1 MHKPCRFLVLLTSLM
16 AGAVLA
22 QTTDDLDALKLAD
35 SAVDSQPQVS
45 ASDWH
50 WVAEGALGQA
60 TPRQGSSGS
69 SSGDSISNQRLSLDL
84 QFDQRFA
91 PGWRAV
97 FSDRLDLNRQQQTN
111 QATLAH
117 DVNTIRDAYL
127 SWQPQPQQ
135 LLDLGRINVPYGVAN
150 AYNPT
155 DFFRGNALRS
165 VVSVDPA
172 SLKKNRMGSVM
183 LRGQQLW
190 DSGSVTALYSPKLD
204 QQPNSASFNPDLG
217 ATNQQ
222 DRWLIAISQKL
233 LGGILGEITPQW
245 LLHGGARQSPQLG
258 INLTTL
264 LNDATVGYLE
274 YSGGRSRS
282 MLSQALQGKD
292 DSAFRNRLATGL
304 TYTTGSKLSLTL
316 EYEYNGSALDQ
327 QGWDALRDGIRHGA
341 ALAYLEYRQW
351 QQTQQELATKQ
362 EVFLYASWPD
372 ALLQHL
378 DLSAMQKL
386 NLADRSSL
394 SWLEARYHLQQADLA
409 LQWQRNSG
417 DPSSAYGAAL
427 QRHNW
432 QALLRIYF

>member
-1 MHKPCRFLVLLTSLM
+1 MHKPCRFLALLTSLM

-22 QTTDDLDALKLAD
+22 QAADDLDALKLAD
-35 SAVDSQPQVS
+35 SAADSQSSVS

-50 WVAEGALGQA
+50 SFIEAALGQA
-60 TPRQGSSGS
+60 TPRQGGSGS
-69 SSGDSISNQRLSLDL
+69 KISNQRLSLDL
-84 QFDQRFA
+84 QFDLRFA

-97 FSDRLDLNRQQQTN
+97 FSDRLDLNRQQQEN
-111 QATLAH
+111 QAEQAN
-117 DVNTIRDAYL
+117 DVNTLREAYL
-127 SWQPQPQQ
+127 SWQAQPQQ
-135 LLDLGRINVPYGVAN
+135 LLDLGRINIPYGVAIG
-150 AYNPT
+150 YNPT

-165 VVSVDPA
+165 VVSLDPA

-190 DSGSVTALYSPKLD
+190 DSGSVTALYSPKLE
-204 QQPNSASFNPDLG
+204 QQANSDSFNLDLG

-222 DRWLIAISQKL
+222 DRWLIAVSQKL
-233 LGGILGEITPQW
+233 PGGILGEITPQW
-245 LLHGGARQSPQLG
+245 LLHGGAQQSPQLG
-258 INLTTL
+258 FNLTAL

-282 MLSQALQGKD
+282 MLSQALMGKD
-292 DSAFRNRLATGL
+292 DSAFRNRLVTGV
-304 TYTTGSKLSLTL
+304 TYTTGNKLSVTL
-316 EYEYNGSALDQ
+316 EYEYNGSAPDNL
-327 QGWDALRDGIRHGA
+327 GWNALRNGAKQGA
-341 ALAYLEYRQW
+341 ALAYLQYRQY
-351 QQTQQELATKQ
+351 QQNQQELATRQ
-362 EVFLYASWPD
+362 EMFLYASWPD

-417 DPSSAYGAAL
+417 DPGSAYGAVR

>member
-1 MHKPCRFLVLLTSLM
+1 MHKPCRFLALLSSLM

-22 QTTDDLDALKLAD
+22 QAADDLDALKLAD
-35 SAVDSQPQVS
+35 SAADSQPPVS

-50 WVAEGALGQA
+50 WFTDAALGQA
-60 TPRQGSSGS
+60 TPRQGNSKISS
-69 SSGDSISNQRLSLDL
+69 QRLSLDL
-84 QFDQRFA
+84 QFDRRFA

-97 FSDRLDLNRQQQTN
+97 FSDRLDLNRQQQEN
-111 QATLAH
+111 QAERAN
-117 DVNTIRDAYL
+117 DVNTLREAYL
-127 SWQPQPQQ
+127 SWQAQPQQ
-135 LLDLGRINVPYGVAN
+135 LLDLGRINVPYGVAIG
-150 AYNPT
+150 YNPT

-165 VVSVDPA
+165 VVSLDPA

-222 DRWLIAISQKL
+222 DRWLIALSQKL
-233 LGGILGEITPQW
+233 PGGILGEITPQW
-245 LLHGGARQSPQLG
+245 LLHGGAQQSPQLG
-258 INLTTL
+258 FNLTTL

-304 TYTTGSKLSLTL
+304 TYTTANKLSVTL
-316 EYEYNGSALDQ
+316 EYEYNGSALDE
-327 QGWDALRDGIRHGA
+327 QGWNALRNGIKQGA
-341 ALAYLEYRQW
+341 ALAYLQYRQW
-351 QQTQQELATKQ
+351 QQNQQELATRQ
-362 EVFLYASWPD
+362 EMFLYASWPD
-372 ALLQHL
+372 APLQHL
-378 DLSAMQKL
+378 DLSAMHKR
-386 NLADRSSL
+386 NLADHSSL
-394 SWLEARYHLQQADLA
+394 SWLEARYHLKQADLA
-409 LQWQRNSG
+409 LQWQHNSG
-417 DPSSAYGAAL
+417 APDSAYGAAL
-427 QRHNW
+427 QRHHW